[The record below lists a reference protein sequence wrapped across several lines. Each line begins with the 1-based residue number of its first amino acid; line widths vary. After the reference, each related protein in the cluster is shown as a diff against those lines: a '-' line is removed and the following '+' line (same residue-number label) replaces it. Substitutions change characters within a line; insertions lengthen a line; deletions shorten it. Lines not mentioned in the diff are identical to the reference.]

1 MAEDTPLNYRNL
13 VLYELFVRNQGP
25 HGSFADVT
33 ADLPRIREMGVDI
46 LWLMPVHPIG
56 FVNRQSKWG
65 SPYGIL
71 DYTAIN
77 SEFGTKTDFFMLINR
92 AHELGLKVMMD
103 IVFNHIAK
111 DSPLVREH
119 PDWFHQDAQGHIIS
133 RVPEWPEV
141 FDFKF
146 PNDSLE
152 AYLIEILQ
160 GWAAFGVDA
169 FRCDV
174 ASFMPQDFW
183 IKARHEVGRVKPG
196 IIWLGEN
203 PHARNIELRRS
214 KGLQAFS
221 DCEVYQAF
229 DITYDNDIWSAWR
242 AVLAGKSNLSKYL
255 EMLRF
260 QDCIYPTNFIK
271 MRCVENHDRARFTTL
286 VSPPEKRL
294 AWTAFQAFNKGA
306 FLIYAGQESAEEH
319 GHFDGDRIEWN
330 NFPLQ
335 PFLTKLAHMK
345 KDPILTKGCFMLTG
359 AEPVVQATW
368 YTSTE
373 CLYGLFN
380 LQGSQGK
387 IELPVPDGDYTN
399 ILDGNLLNVS
409 RRKADIPASAA
420 IFRYP
425 ADGLPKPF
433 YSDLLD
439 FDSTEYL
446 PKA

>member
-25 HGSFADVT
+25 HGSFSDVA
-33 ADLPRIREMGVDI
+33 ADLPRIRDMGVDI
-46 LWLMPVHPIG
+46 VWLMPVHPIG
-56 FVNRQSKWG
+56 FVNRGGKWG

-77 SEFGTKTDFFMLINR
+77 SEFGSKSDFYMLISQ
-92 AHELGLKVMMD
+92 AHKLGLKVMMD

-111 DSPLVREH
+111 DSLLVIEH
-119 PDWFHQDAQGHIIS
+119 PEWFHHDEQDKIKS

-141 FDFKF
+141 YDFRF

-152 AYLIEILQ
+152 TYLVEVLQ
-160 GWAAFGVDA
+160 GWAAFGIDG

-183 IKARHEVGRVKPG
+183 VRARQEVAKVKPG
-196 IIWLGEN
+196 VVWLGEN

-214 KGLQAFS
+214 RGLPAFS

-229 DITYDNDIWSAWR
+229 DIAYDNDIWSIWR
-242 AVLAGKSNLSKYL
+242 AVLAGKSLLSNYL
-255 EMLRF
+255 ETLRF
-260 QDCIYPTNFIK
+260 QDCIYPANFVK
-271 MRCVENHDRARFTTL
+271 MRCVENHDRQRFTTL
-286 VSPPEKRL
+286 VSDPEQRQ

-306 FLIYAGQESAEEH
+306 FLIYAGQEADEEH
-319 GHFDGDRIEWN
+319 GHFDGDRIEWGDY
-330 NFPLQ
+330 PLQ
-335 PFLTKLAHMK
+335 PFLTKLAHLK
-345 KDPILTKGCFMLTG
+345 KDPILKEGRFVLTC

-368 YTSTE
+368 YKPGES
-373 CLYGLFN
+373 LYGLFN
-380 LQGSQGK
+380 LQGSHG
-387 IELPVPDGDYTN
+387 IVELPIPDGSYTN
-399 ILDGNLLNVS
+399 ILDGNPVQVS
-409 RRKADIPASAA
+409 DAKTKIPPSAA

-425 ADGLPKPF
+425 AGATPKPF

-439 FDSTEYL
+439 FDSAEYL